1 MMVKVTTS
9 LSWMEAASSMS
20 VWVDINFINYL
31 QFIESGK
38 SREKIMEDLLGETLE
53 VESRVL

>member
-9 LSWMEAASSMS
+9 LSWMDAASSMS

-31 QFIESGK
+31 QFIGRVVSHGK
-38 SREKIMEDLLGETLE
+38 KSWMTCFVKRLK
-53 VESRVL
+53 